1 MRYIKSIFLSTLVL
15 IAGYGL
21 HAQNN
26 PVTTGGNAT
35 GSGGAISYSVGQVVY
50 TTNTGENG
58 TVAQGLQQPYEISTT
73 VGLNEETVSLVMS
86 AYPNPTT
93 NHLYLTVE
101 DFSNLNY
108 QLIDLAGKVIE
119 SNNIISTSTLINMEE
134 FPSAIYYINVTQ
146 NSQLIKTFKIIKN

>member
-1 MRYIKSIFLSTLVL
+1 M
-15 IAGYGL
+15 GYGT

-26 PVTTGGNAT
+26 PVTTGGNASGT
-35 GSGGAISYSVGQVVY
+35 GGAISYSIGQVVY
-50 TTNTGENG
+50 TTNTGGNG

-73 VGLNEETVSLVMS
+73 SGISEATVSLAMS

-93 NHLYLTVE
+93 NHLYLKVE

-108 QLIDLAGKVIE
+108 QLFDLAGKVIE

-134 FPSAIYYINVTQ
+134 FPPAIYFINVTQ
-146 NSQLIKTFKIIKN
+146 NSQLIKSFKIIKN